1 MFELHITCTKDI
13 DKIQIDFSDGST
25 CMTETKKE
33 SKSKKDESH
42 GNARDTNSR
51 DAITHKEA
59 ENVAEVIVEKPKV
72 PDEPKEPS
80 VEDYLQGL
88 EF

>member
-25 CMTETKKE
+25 CMTECSKKE
-33 SKSKKDESH
+33 SKSKEQKVV
-42 GNARDTNSR
+42 
-51 DAITHKEA
+51 K
-59 ENVAEVIVEKPKV
+59 EKPKTSRDKISFDEEEIHDIIVDKPEV
-72 PDEPKEPS
+72 PDEPKEPN
-80 VEDYLQGL
+80 VEEYLQGL